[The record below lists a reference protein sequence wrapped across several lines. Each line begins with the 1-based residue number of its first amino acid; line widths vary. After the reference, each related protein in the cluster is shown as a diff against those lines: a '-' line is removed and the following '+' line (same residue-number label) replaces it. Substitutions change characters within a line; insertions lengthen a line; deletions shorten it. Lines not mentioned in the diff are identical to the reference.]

1 MFLESPMC
9 IEYNHRIGTREYIF
23 WERIQKL
30 QSGVLTLKVVSV
42 LGANQQQ
49 KVKWFSKMGYS
60 LLQIS
65 I

>member
-1 MFLESPMC
+1 MC
-9 IEYNHRIGTREYIF
+9 IEYNHRIGTRENTFF